1 MSQPIPVTKA
11 HYTLRRDVIYSA
23 PDDGAQFIAASEA
36 RAVAKWQNSA
46 HLKGEAI
53 DSLLIECDR
62 LRAEVKESKERERVA
77 IASWDEERQR
87 ALREGGQVVELR
99 AEVERLKGSATLF
112 ELAFQEQYARADS
125 AEREVEL
132 RKRFSSRTA
141 IAEHRACRA
150 EAEVERLRAGIGEC
164 LRANAHLADGE
175 ACTLIGLKRCLHDPA
190 AAPRQ
195 SALDATPRPSE

>member
-1 MSQPIPVTKA
+1 M
-11 HYTLRRDVIYSA
+11 
-23 PDDGAQFIAASEA
+23 
-36 RAVAKWQNSA
+36 SA
-46 HLKGEAI
+46 HLIAEAHRHAMALPTTHPTHADI
-53 DSLLIECDR
+53 AWYVREVSE
-62 LRAEVKESKERERVA
+62 LRAEVEESKERERVA

-87 ALREGGQVVELR
+87 ALREGGRVVELR
-99 AEVERLKGSATLF
+99 AELAACKDAYEAVVGSLRVDVERW
-112 ELAFQEQYARADS
+112 ELAFQEQYARAES

-164 LRANAHLADGE
+164 LRTNAHLADGE
-175 ACTLIGLKRCLHDPA
+175 DCTLIGLKRCLHDPA

>member
-1 MSQPIPVTKA
+1 MSAPIPVTKA

-23 PDDGAQFIAASEA
+23 PDEGAQLIAASEA
-36 RAVAKWQNSA
+36 RAVAEWQNSA

-99 AEVERLKGSATLF
+99 AEVERL
-112 ELAFQEQYARADS
+112 
-125 AEREVEL
+125 
-132 RKRFSSRTA
+132 
-141 IAEHRACRA
+141 
-150 EAEVERLRAGIGEC
+150 RAGIGEC
-164 LRANAHLADGE
+164 LRTNAHLADGE
-175 ACTLIGLKRCLHDPA
+175 DCTLISLKRCLHDPTI
-190 AAPRQ
+190 APRQ